1 MPKSSNTE
9 EKKLVLLNDTVS
21 PPKFDLFTQAEYD
34 ALPKNVRTRRWRA
47 TLAYLWTIPNIP
59 QSLFVNSTGEP
70 VKSISEADLSG
81 AISLIYQKIPPVRV
95 DNVSTFVPRM
105 PTEIVIHW
113 INKLQTELNK
123 LEKAHAPFRN
133 KNKLSSEEAT
143 QKMLLDW
150 QTETVTSILKKQKSN
165 LLSHNLTVKA
175 VADSLKKD
183 SEELYRV
190 NLKDL
195 GDFAYRADG
204 LVSLSTQLPRTD
216 VFENY
221 QTRLNDNFYG
231 VVFETNLMHGL
242 VQKPP
247 PQLYSTMN
255 AVARGLEAMFNEL
268 PLDIVTNKLI
278 SHLEKSIDA
287 HQRPWFDKVPELG
300 KFLDKKI
307 SNSDKLAGLRTFLKS
322 PVTNG
327 YQVIAIAYL
336 AQHLFI
342 ARSRFTHL
350 LSVDDAQW
358 LHVTRTIYDDVHTTK
373 VNTTKSTL
381 IRPLLSRSATDQ
393 EIFKPILGITNSYQP
408 PAVPPMEKGPIHRPG
423 ASKLVNIGS
432 VDTPEAV
439 NNALL
444 YGLPNITGISGT
456 TNIFLGTLTHLKTDL
471 GYDIDVAGAFLGLLM
486 FLVLDGGHSIH
497 EALLMANYRESLPAQ
512 RKYTRLNFNS
522 SFKVT
527 RPSVKR
533 NGVFVSNYERFIEY
547 YRYTPMWPSIEK
559 AHNTAWQGTLDY
571 FNQYSIYRDGIERTV
586 TPDHPTLEQ
595 LFARFE
601 QVMQGY
607 SSAQNRWQF
616 VTLELEKI
624 LQQRMQADQSVSRS
638 EAIHEFTVAA
648 INKRFNIKSYS
659 PAMYETMVSVLIDLG
674 YKEAAKKSLWDTLKT
689 LPRFDN
695 LKEDQVLRLV
705 VDNVQ
710 HTTGLHNA
718 VNEVGYMAGMLRAYQ
733 EMLKES
739 SIRLSVNSLQALY
752 NTAVFNTSR
761 EGVFRNTID
770 DGLQLAALLAPDY
783 QAFLPKGFD
792 IKDSQYSLTVEDLA
806 KNQHGNASSAGIN
819 ELLSEMQLGKHPLLQ
834 LTDYKLN
841 SQGQPIV
848 DSNGKVATLMLKK
861 HKSIKTLENYVDT
874 LIKRYHAEIKG
885 ANEADKLTAIAKLC
899 RGLAIL
905 KLFPQHDKTIIG
917 VLLLNKLLL
926 QNGLPPTIL
935 ENVEHLVAFSIQEIV
950 TKIQEGQVAFYH
962 LTRSG
967 EGSNRASFAEPSRK
981 KSADENAKRPPA
993 FILPDEESSSSFD
1006 SSRTSVPQSA
1016 DSVYFE
1022 RQYRVL
1028 ESGLLNQASE
1038 EFNDGYNLQRYQDIA
1053 IPGFDANMS
1062 VMEMQALALAEAA
1075 AKTPNARILGAL
1087 VRHIMLA
1094 QTKGIDKTKVLKTL
1108 IDVSKASYDLQGSRY
1123 ERAISQAIYIQ
1134 AVDPDSA
1141 VLCYGLTWAVATILE
1156 TNGETAVDRFAQRMY
1171 AAAEYPHARSSMLM
1185 QTVLKSLHYSANNL
1199 YSQIQQETTAFPHYT
1214 LDEIITQLE
1223 QIRGSAMYELNTSKH
1238 AMMLGVIRENFYIY
1252 DPNTLIARYDTF
1264 AEFKKALHGYL
1275 MPNRLAEY
1283 APFSRTDGKQVF
1295 EFKKIDTA
1303 TLSAYKINVEDN
1315 SYLSI
1320 ANLAQEESL
1329 HTILEKQQARQVQE
1343 AEIVRD
1349 VSIENIT
1356 RNNSLHLS
1364 LNELDNQKIA
1374 KNLLLHT
1381 QDIYEKNNLSTDLIP
1396 LFSKMEKS
1404 ARGYRLP
1411 FVHRSDATAEV
1422 KWIDTQD
1429 AMLFSMKEYVDTCTE
1444 KISEGYTL
1452 REDFSLSKKTGV
1464 HPEVN
1469 AKSLNAAFLL
1479 QTLITWTKW
1488 NDRDSAVNNEIASN
1502 LSTAISVHGWI
1513 NLTQIGQGIVHDIAD
1528 TVQLTRMLIANSRNI
1543 DLPPASAFANA
1554 LGHGVQGIGT
1564 LLGGIVVGLDAYE
1577 FAHAENAIQ
1586 QSVFGTQFAFDVAS
1600 LAMSAAGIGFGLAG
1614 FATVAGVLGPLS
1626 VPIAAL
1632 GVGASALAQ
1641 VYGELAEETKS
1652 VGAYFAAIDQA
1663 YKIGCQRNHDGVL
1676 TFSSGSV
1683 IQSIDLNTGLITYGS
1698 QYLYTYNYHYLS
1710 VLDSPDDNG
1719 DRSQAI
1725 AIRPALG
1732 YSENFTISQQD
1743 REAEILF
1750 LPSTVASY
1758 DSTYTQLALGFRHT
1772 QTEGDAVLAKLE
1784 KACHERFKM
1793 EYGFFFQHT
1802 VRSIT
1807 HQYIP
1812 TTVKIILDS
1821 RHRTLLAPELPQ
1833 QISNNNSS
1841 AQHADQRINA
1851 MTYQL
1856 DGQGGQYTV
1865 GLNKGA
1871 SFVLNTTTTIASQW
1885 ILDTRYL
1892 EGDEVVFKPATNGT
1906 QVFAIDDVNI
1916 SVTSR
1921 NAEKVT
1927 IIKKNGTMSDIDFTN
1942 KKLLLSSIDARQWET
1957 THQQKIQ
1964 AHLQELTKF
1973 HQLAGRYTAISNYQ
1987 YQDKDINI
1995 DRAYYDSKQDR
2006 MIFSYIDRSQ
2016 DMIVKPLIVLIDELI
2031 CSDPLALISAS
2042 KEKLSTKNKLFFQD
2056 NSGSHST
2063 SYKKNM
2069 GPTEEYIFVQLKNID
2084 KWKVLLKNLT
2094 IKLTISLQ
2102 HLNPFISELNAWIA
2116 LSEQAQRIRNNAS
2129 HLVSFK
2135 PLSFDTAKQ
2144 FLKLDISPGN
2154 LATKLSALR
2163 QELLY
2168 PYQDTKDA
2176 QLVGIVGNNAYFY
2189 DKNKQLLWCADVITH
2204 VTNTQFVNPVENSGR
2219 RFWQDNVAL
2228 YMACKS
2234 FVAED
2239 NEPCEYVYRID
2250 KHTITLVSVLFEQ
2263 RQAAQSSVIEDLNT
2277 LEMFGGSV
2285 RVLLPYAK
2293 MQPTALAG
2301 NIPIISVTYNAFTPL
2316 IGKDKSGKQQC
2327 YWISMRGK
2335 IIKPNL
2341 PLSETLDSNTG
2352 QSLARITDDLVLAA
2366 RMLDSAG
2373 QEVFYFYSHNRKAL
2387 YRQAG
2392 AGVFAGFQ
2400 AERIA
2405 IPDLLDIL
2413 VNQNNLFSITQE
2425 GLIYQ
2430 VDVAGKISLSGVN
2443 QTWLAQHADN
2453 LSTDFGRLNYK
2464 QPVLTLLGLK
2474 INDTTPLAAWYYRG
2488 KVIVTT
2494 VASVTLN
2501 FLDSDQEGR
2510 YARLFDP
2517 VSGKVYKQAIGDQ
2530 VALDKAFDANLT
2542 LRNPHSILAAEEL
2555 FPKAKLSSVTVLD
2568 NKLRLITD
2576 EGLIFSLDWTGEVRL
2591 TGLTQTWLNAHAESI
2606 RVSAIE
2612 QLLKV
2617 WQHNGVLVF
2626 QNSACPTWFDV
2637 ATQSTIVAWDLEAR
2651 DAPELVGLAPNNEIA
2666 YVWSAK
2672 KGLYHYNLVEGITE
2686 QPAYL
2691 LNNNNIRRFDKTL
2704 RIDGGKGEDVLQ
2716 PVAIKDVDT
2725 IVMSGGASKDVYQID
2740 TRDQLYN
2747 KTILID
2753 NYDADQVED
2762 ELQIEVDNIQRISV
2776 SRQQENLFLETP
2788 QRMIVIRNVFHQAG
2802 SDYQHLAIKLSDR
2815 TSYLQ
2820 TTVSELAL
2828 KIESQTQKLVE
2839 SLSSMVPNNAAAS
2852 TNTQSTNLRAP
2863 ELVPTLVSSQ

>member
-1 MPKSSNTE
+1 M
-9 EKKLVLLNDTVS
+9 
-21 PPKFDLFTQAEYD
+21 Q
-34 ALPKNVRTRRWRA
+34 
-47 TLAYLWTIPNIP
+47 
-59 QSLFVNSTGEP
+59 QS
-70 VKSISEADLSG
+70 
-81 AISLIYQKIPPVRV
+81 
-95 DNVSTFVPRM
+95 
-105 PTEIVIHW
+105 
-113 INKLQTELNK
+113 
-123 LEKAHAPFRN
+123 
-133 KNKLSSEEAT
+133 
-143 QKMLLDW
+143 
-150 QTETVTSILKKQKSN
+150 
-165 LLSHNLTVKA
+165 
-175 VADSLKKD
+175 
-183 SEELYRV
+183 
-190 NLKDL
+190 
-195 GDFAYRADG
+195 
-204 LVSLSTQLPRTD
+204 
-216 VFENY
+216 
-221 QTRLNDNFYG
+221 
-231 VVFETNLMHGL
+231 
-242 VQKPP
+242 
-247 PQLYSTMN
+247 
-255 AVARGLEAMFNEL
+255 
-268 PLDIVTNKLI
+268 
-278 SHLEKSIDA
+278 
-287 HQRPWFDKVPELG
+287 
-300 KFLDKKI
+300 
-307 SNSDKLAGLRTFLKS
+307 
-322 PVTNG
+322 
-327 YQVIAIAYL
+327 
-336 AQHLFI
+336 
-342 ARSRFTHL
+342 
-350 LSVDDAQW
+350 
-358 LHVTRTIYDDVHTTK
+358 
-373 VNTTKSTL
+373 
-381 IRPLLSRSATDQ
+381 
-393 EIFKPILGITNSYQP
+393 
-408 PAVPPMEKGPIHRPG
+408 
-423 ASKLVNIGS
+423 
-432 VDTPEAV
+432 
-439 NNALL
+439 
-444 YGLPNITGISGT
+444 
-456 TNIFLGTLTHLKTDL
+456 
-471 GYDIDVAGAFLGLLM
+471 
-486 FLVLDGGHSIH
+486 
-497 EALLMANYRESLPAQ
+497 
-512 RKYTRLNFNS
+512 
-522 SFKVT
+522 
-527 RPSVKR
+527 
-533 NGVFVSNYERFIEY
+533 
-547 YRYTPMWPSIEK
+547 
-559 AHNTAWQGTLDY
+559 
-571 FNQYSIYRDGIERTV
+571 RDGIERTV

-792 IKDSQYSLTVEDLA
+792 IKDSQYSLTVEDVA

-967 EGSNRASFAEPSRK
+967 EGSNRASFAEPSGK

-993 FILPDEESSSSFD
+993 LILPDEESSSSFD

-1028 ESGLLNQASE
+1028 ESGLFNQASE

-1141 VLCYGLTWAVATILE
+1141 GLCYGLTWAVATILE

-1214 LDEIITQLE
+1214 LDEIINQLE

-1264 AEFKKALHGYL
+1264 AEFKKALHDYL

-1315 SYLSI
+1315 SYLTI

-1329 HTILEKQQARQVQE
+1329 HTILEKQQARQVHE

-1349 VSIENIT
+1349 VSIENLT

-1488 NDRDSAVNNEIASN
+1488 NDRDNAVNNEIASN

-1543 DLPPASAFANA
+1543 DLPPAAAFANA
-1554 LGHGVQGIGT
+1554 LGHGAQGIGA

-1632 GVGASALAQ
+1632 GVGASGLAQ
-1641 VYGELAEETKS
+1641 VYGEMAEETKS

-1683 IQSIDLNTGLITYGS
+1683 IQSIDLNTGLMTYGS

-1732 YSENFTISQQD
+1732 YAENFTISQQD

-1812 TTVKIILDS
+1812 TTVKIILD
-1821 RHRTLLAPELPQ
+1821 RRQRTLLAPQLPQ

-1841 AQHADQRINA
+1841 AQHAHQRMNA

-1871 SFVLNTTTTIASQW
+1871 SFVLNATTTVASQW
-1885 ILDTRYL
+1885 VLDTRYL

-2006 MIFSYIDRSQ
+2006 MIFSYIDCSHGLL
-2016 DMIVKPLIVLIDELI
+2016 VKPLVALIDELMNME
-2031 CSDPLALISAS
+2031 LVTAS
-2042 KEKLSTKNKLFFQD
+2042 KERVLCVSEIDAQGNARLNQD
-2056 NSGSHST
+2056 E
-2063 SYKKNM
+2063 
-2069 GPTEEYIFVQLKNID
+2069 PVEESVSIYLRHTQKWRALLVGLQAKSIIPAEQLKAF
-2084 KWKVLLKNLT
+2084 
-2094 IKLTISLQ
+2094 SA
-2102 HLNPFISELNAWIA
+2102 ELNKWIQLA
-2116 LSEQAQRIRNNAS
+2116 NKKQLIKANGQCNTRFSAEFEKNIQDEIKSIADKDQPDDWELASATTTQRTTI
-2129 HLVSFK
+2129 
-2135 PLSFDTAKQ
+2135 SFDTAKQ
-2144 FLKLDISPGN
+2144 LLKLTLSPSDLVAQ
-2154 LATKLSALR
+2154 LAVLR
-2163 QELLY
+2163 KALLY
-2168 PYQDTKDA
+2168 PHQDTKDA
-2176 QLVGIVGNNAYFY
+2176 QLVGVVGNNAYFY

-2250 KHTITLVSVLFEQ
+2250 KNTITLVSVLFEQ

-2352 QSLARITDDLVLAA
+2352 QSLARIPDDLVLAA

-2443 QTWLAQHADN
+2443 QTWLAQHTDN
-2453 LSTDFGRLNYK
+2453 LSTDLGRLNYK

-2691 LNNNNIRRFDKTL
+2691 LNNNNIRRFDNTL